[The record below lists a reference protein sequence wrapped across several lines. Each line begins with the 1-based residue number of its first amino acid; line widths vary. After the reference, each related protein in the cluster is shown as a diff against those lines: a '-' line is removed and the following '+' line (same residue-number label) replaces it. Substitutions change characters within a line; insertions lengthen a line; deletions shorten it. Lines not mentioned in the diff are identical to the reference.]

1 MDVVNKNMA
10 LRGKKLQRGTSR
22 GTAEGKSDLSF
33 GKNSKTIFSSSFFFP
48 LSCCKFMTIEGET
61 NGTHS
66 MPRPKRMNCMPN
78 DHKSENR
85 NSRILV
91 VDDVEPNRELL
102 EAHLISEGYQV
113 ETACSGQEA
122 LEAVQTR
129 APDLILLDIQM
140 PGMNGYQV
148 CEKLKGDE
156 KTRLIPIIMITAL
169 KEMEDKIRAIEAGAD
184 DFITKPFNKLE
195 VLARVR
201 SLLKV
206 KYLNDQ
212 LDTAESVIFALA
224 LAIESKDKY
233 TEGHIERVSQ
243 YSMELADVLDLTAI
257 DREAIYKGGR
267 LHDMGKLIL
276 DDAIINKPGR
286 LTPEEFEMVKQHP
299 LVGYKICH
307 PLKSVRIAMPVIR
320 WHHEKLDGSGY
331 PDGLKG
337 DEIPITVRIMAI
349 MDVYDALTTK
359 RSYKDAF
366 SPEQAFRILEEEVA
380 KGWWDGGL
388 VRKFKEI
395 KMKGL

>member
-33 GKNSKTIFSSSFFFP
+33 GKNSKTFFSSSFFFS

-78 DHKSENR
+78 DQKSENR

-148 CEKLKGDE
+148 CEKIKKRE
-156 KTRLIPIIMITAL
+156 NTRLIPVVMITAL
-169 KEMEDKIRAIEAGAD
+169 RELEDKIRAIEAGAE
-184 DFITKPFNKLE
+184 DFISKPFNKLE

-206 KYLNDQ
+206 KHLNDQ
-212 LDTAESVIFALA
+212 LDTAENVIFALA
-224 LAIESKDKY
+224 RAIEAKDKY
-233 TEGHIERVSQ
+233 TEGHIERVSE
-243 YSMELADVLDLTAI
+243 YGLELAGKLPLSNTDV
-257 DREAIYKGGR
+257 EAIQKGGR
-267 LHDMGKLIL
+267 LHDIGKIALTESM
-276 DDAIINKPGR
+276 INKPEK
-286 LTPEEFEMVKQHP
+286 LTPEEFELVKEHP

-307 PLKSVRIAMPVIR
+307 SLKSVRYALPVIR
-320 WHHEKLDGSGY
+320 WHHEKLNGTGY

-337 DEIPITVRIMAI
+337 DEIPIAVRIMAI
-349 MDVYDALTTK
+349 VDVYDALTTK
-359 RSYKDAF
+359 RSYKEAF
-366 SPEQAFRILEEEVA
+366 PPLQAFHILEEEVA
-380 KGWWDGGL
+380 KGWWDGEL
-388 VRKFKEI
+388 VKMFKDI
-395 KMKGL
+395 KLNKR

>member
-1 MDVVNKNMA
+1 MQND
-10 LRGKKLQRGTSR
+10 S
-22 GTAEGKSDLSF
+22 KSQ
-33 GKNSKTIFSSSFFFP
+33 N
-48 LSCCKFMTIEGET
+48 
-61 NGTHS
+61 H
-66 MPRPKRMNCMPN
+66 
-78 DHKSENR
+78 H
-85 NSRILV
+85 SRILV
-91 VDDVEPNRELL
+91 VDDVKQNLELL

-113 ETACSGQEA
+113 DTAGSGHEA
-122 LEAVQTR
+122 LEMVHKN

-140 PGMNGYQV
+140 PGINGYQA
-148 CEKLKGDE
+148 CEKLKGDGN
-156 KTRLIPIIMITAL
+156 TRLIPIIMITAL
-169 KEMEDKIRAIEAGAD
+169 REVEDKIKAIEAGAD

-212 LDTAESVIFALA
+212 LDTAENVIFALA
-224 LAIESKDKY
+224 QAIESKDKY

-243 YSMELADVLDLTAI
+243 YSMELADILDLSGT
-257 DREAIYKGGR
+257 DREAIYKGGQ

-299 LVGYKICH
+299 LMGYKICH
-307 PLKSVRIAMPVIR
+307 PLKSVRNALPVIR

-337 DEIPITVRIMAI
+337 DEIPIAVRIMAI
-349 MDVYDALTTK
+349 VDVYDALTTK

-366 SPEQAFRILEEEVA
+366 SPLQAFHILEEEVA
-380 KGWWDGGL
+380 KGWWDGEL
-388 VRKFKEI
+388 VTKFKEI
-395 KMKGL
+395 KVKGT

>member
-1 MDVVNKNMA
+1 M
-10 LRGKKLQRGTSR
+10 Q
-22 GTAEGKSDLSF
+22 
-33 GKNSKTIFSSSFFFP
+33 KNSK
-48 LSCCKFMTIEGET
+48 
-61 NGTHS
+61 
-66 MPRPKRMNCMPN
+66 N
-78 DHKSENR
+78 DNR
-85 NSRILV
+85 HYRILV
-91 VDDVEPNRELL
+91 VDDIKQNLELL

-113 ETACSGQEA
+113 DTAGNGNEA
-122 LEAVQTR
+122 LEMVHKN
-129 APDLILLDIQM
+129 APDLIMLDIQM

-148 CEKLKGDE
+148 CENLKGDGN
-156 KTRLIPIIMITAL
+156 TRLIPIIMITAL
-169 KEMEDKIRAIEAGAD
+169 RELEDKIKAIEAGAD

-212 LDTAESVIFALA
+212 LDTAENVIFALA
-224 LAIESKDKY
+224 QAIESKDKY

-243 YSMELADVLDLTAI
+243 YSMEFADILDLSGT
-257 DREAIYKGGR
+257 DREAIYKGGQ

-299 LVGYKICH
+299 LMGYKICH
-307 PLKSVRIAMPVIR
+307 PLKSVRNALPVIR

-337 DEIPITVRIMAI
+337 DEIPVTVRIMAI
-349 MDVYDALTTK
+349 VDVYDALTTK

-366 SPEQAFRILEEEVA
+366 SPLQAFRILEEEVA
-380 KGWWDGGL
+380 KGWWDGEL

-395 KMKGL
+395 KVEGT